1 MSKRWKAGVA
11 VAAVVLGAGATLVR
25 CSVTAPST
33 DREPSTAATPAPVS
47 TSSVATLDVGQAGPV
62 ADAAGMPVGFARSR
76 DGAVA
81 AAVAYAA
88 ASQRWLYFTDAEIAD
103 AVAVLATPSASG
115 RLAAEVVSE
124 VALAR
129 DGLAQSPGRVWWLVH
144 PLATR
149 VEFYAADAARVSVWT
164 VTVLAAAG
172 VALPQSE
179 WMTVTVDVEWVDGD
193 WRVDDVRSVL
203 GPTPILSPKDEPW
216 PSERFDTGLDGFERI
231 DGGRS

>member
-1 MSKRWKAGVA
+1 VSGRWKAVLA
-11 VAAVVLGAGATLVR
+11 LAAVVLGVGATLVR

-33 DREPSTAATPAPVS
+33 AEPDRPGPSTTVAASIPPVGAGE
-47 TSSVATLDVGQAGPV
+47 VGPV
-62 ADAAGMPVGFARSR
+62 AESAGMPVGFAGNRE
-76 DGAVA
+76 GAVA
-81 AAVAYAA
+81 AAVAYTA
-88 ASQRWLYFTDAEIAD
+88 ASQRWLYFSDDEIGE
-103 AVAVLATPSASG
+103 AVAVLATPAATG
-115 RLAAEVVSE
+115 RLTAAVVSE
-124 VALAR
+124 VGLAR
-129 DGLAQSPGRVWWLVH
+129 DGLAQSTGRVWWLVH

-149 VEFYAADAARVSVWT
+149 VEFYTPDAARVSVWT

-179 WMTVTVDVEWVDGD
+179 WMTVTVDLAWVDGD

-216 PSERFDTGLDGFERI
+216 PSDRFDTGLDGFERR